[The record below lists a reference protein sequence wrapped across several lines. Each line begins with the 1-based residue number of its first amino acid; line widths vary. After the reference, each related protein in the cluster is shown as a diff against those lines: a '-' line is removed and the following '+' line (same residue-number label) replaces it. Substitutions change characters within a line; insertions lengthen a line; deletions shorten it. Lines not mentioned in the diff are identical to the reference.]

1 VLRVPRIR
9 GISKATGLR
18 QGKIGGKQ
26 GSAALDVGSTY
37 NNACSGE
44 RAGRVIVRVLLVED
58 DEAVSSFVRRGLV
71 QEGYSVDVS
80 TEGRDAFHR
89 ALDVSYDV
97 IILDVV
103 IPYIDGFEV
112 VRGIRKEGRNVPILM
127 LSGKNGIE
135 ERVRGLDSG
144 ADDYLIKPFSFEELS
159 ARVRALSRR
168 RGEIWQPS
176 VEYGNFK
183 IDFAAH
189 KVTRQERVID
199 LTAKEFALLAYLVR
213 NRGTVVTRTMIA
225 EHVWDQHY
233 DSFSNIV
240 DVYVRYLR
248 AKLDDGFE
256 WKLIQTVRGV
266 GYVFSSQTQ

>member
-1 VLRVPRIR
+1 M
-9 GISKATGLR
+9 
-18 QGKIGGKQ
+18 
-26 GSAALDVGSTY
+26 
-37 NNACSGE
+37 
-44 RAGRVIVRVLLVED
+44 RVLLVED
-58 DEAVSSFVRRGLV
+58 DEAVSSFVRRGLL

-97 IILDVV
+97 IILDIV

-112 VRGIRKEGRNVPILM
+112 VRGIRKEGRHVPVLM
-127 LSGKNGIE
+127 LSGKHDVE

-144 ADDYLIKPFSFEELS
+144 ADDYLIKPFSFAELS

-168 RGEIWQPS
+168 HGEFWQPC
-176 VEYGNFK
+176 VQLGDFK

-189 KVTRQERVID
+189 EVTRQERVIN

-213 NRGTVVTRTMIA
+213 NRGNVVTRTMIA

-248 AKLDDGFE
+248 VKLDDGFQS
-256 WKLIQTVRGV
+256 KLIRTVRGV
-266 GYVFSSQTQ
+266 GYVFSSQAQ

>member
-1 VLRVPRIR
+1 MM
-9 GISKATGLR
+9 
-18 QGKIGGKQ
+18 
-26 GSAALDVGSTY
+26 
-37 NNACSGE
+37 
-44 RAGRVIVRVLLVED
+44 VRVLLVED
-58 DEAVSSFVRRGLV
+58 DEAIASFVRRGLV
-71 QEGYSVDVS
+71 EEGYSVDVS

-89 ALDVSYDV
+89 ALDVSYNV

-112 VRGIRKEGRNVPILM
+112 VRGIRKEGRRVPVLM
-127 LSGKNGIE
+127 LSGKNSVE

-144 ADDYLIKPFSFEELS
+144 ADDYLVKPFSFEELS

-168 RGEIWQPS
+168 HGEFYQPS
-176 VEYGNFK
+176 VELDNFK

-189 KVTRQERVID
+189 KVTREERVIN

-213 NRGTVVTRTMIA
+213 NRGNVVTRTMIA
-225 EHVWDQHY
+225 EHVWDQHF

-248 AKLDDGFE
+248 VKLDDGFQS
-256 WKLIQTVRGV
+256 KLIHTVRGV
-266 GYVFSSQTQ
+266 GYVFAPQT